1 MHCDHPCCVRAD
13 RDSPRSGKFELKLLR
28 STTAARCSFG
38 MNAASSPYQALRP
51 IDLESGT
58 LADRPWGITLAT
70 LGLGVR
76 TGQLTLFG
84 ADDKTFQV
92 AFFRGAL
99 VGATSPI
106 AADAAV
112 RVALTS
118 RFITS

>member
-1 MHCDHPCCVRAD
+1 MMA
-13 RDSPRSGKFELKLLR
+13 
-28 STTAARCSFG
+28 TRCSFH
-38 MNAASSPYQALRP
+38 MDVASSPFQALRP
-51 IDLESGT
+51 TELESGT
-58 LADRPWGITLAT
+58 VADRPWGITLAV
-70 LGLGVR
+70 LGLGAR

-84 ADDKTFQV
+84 ADEKTFQI

-118 RFITS
+118 RYITSAQVSELARRVAASDRDEIEALA